1 MSTSDSQSPLT
12 VDSYIASFPEA
23 TQHLL
28 QALREYLRNL
38 LPDAIEAISY
48 KIPTFKLN
56 GRNVVHF
63 AGYKGHLSIYPIPK
77 GDAAFETEIERYRAG
92 AGTIRLPLDK
102 PLPLE
107 LISKLVQ
114 YRVAEVKKP

>member
-28 QALREYLRNL
+28 QALHEYLHNL